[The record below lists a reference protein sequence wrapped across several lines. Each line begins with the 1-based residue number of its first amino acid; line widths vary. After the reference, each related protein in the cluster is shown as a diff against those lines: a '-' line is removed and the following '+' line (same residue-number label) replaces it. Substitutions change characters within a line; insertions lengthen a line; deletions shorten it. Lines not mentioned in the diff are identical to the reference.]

1 MSHFLVNKKLVNSL
15 MHTHATPV
23 KIVTMNPDRD
33 LPFQLAARPRIT
45 RIRQVPALALRS
57 AKPERLQPMAGFDAG
72 YADIVDFIVRI
83 TEEIW
88 VDRAVGRIYETYD
101 HACTIYSPYG
111 VVRSVQE
118 VVAST
123 VSTLN
128 GFPDGELHHVNVAW
142 DGDEAQGF
150 YTSHLGYSRS
160 TNLGAS
166 NWGPATGRRIGVHFV
181 ADCVARGNLIHT
193 EWLVR
198 DNGAVVR
205 QLGLDA
211 HLVARRIADG
221 NTGAQRVHS
230 SPTALLGQAPRPS
243 LQAADDG
250 VESWARVMFDQLW
263 NQRRLDRLGLYFSTD
278 SVCHAGGGRV
288 AAGLRNQQALMLLM
302 LSAMPDAVMQVDK
315 VSWSDET
322 DGVIVA
328 VRWRL
333 EGSSQPGALFGDCPA
348 NKPVLLNGM
357 SHLRLSGAQ
366 IVEHWMIFDEIGALA
381 GIYRA

>member
-1 MSHFLVNKKLVNSL
+1 MTQIKSSP
-15 MHTHATPV
+15 AQSE
-23 KIVTMNPDRD
+23 
-33 LPFQLAARPRIT
+33 LPFTLPPRPPIT
-45 RIRQVPALALRS
+45 RIRQVDPMSLRAHKPA
-57 AKPERLQPMAGFDAG
+57 RLQPMAGFEDG

-123 VSTLN
+123 VMTLN

-142 DGDEAQGF
+142 DGDEEQGF

-166 NWGPATGRRIGVHFV
+166 SWGPPTGKRIGVHFV
-181 ADCVARGNLIHT
+181 ADCVTRGNFVHT

-198 DNGAVVR
+198 DNGAAVR

-211 HLVARRIADG
+211 HEVARRIAQ
-221 NTGAQRVHS
+221 NKPASQLVHS
-230 SPTALLGQAPRPS
+230 SPTPLLGQAPRPA
-243 LQAADDG
+243 LQAADNG

-263 NQRRLDRLGLYFSTD
+263 NQRRLDRLGQYFSTD
-278 SVCHAGGGRV
+278 SICHAGGGRV
-288 AAGLRNQQALMLLM
+288 AAGLRNQQALMLLI
-302 LSAMPDAVMQVDK
+302 LGAVPDAVMQVDK
-315 VSWSDET
+315 VTWSDET

-357 SHLRLSGAQ
+357 SHLRLNGARV
-366 IVEHWMIFDEIGALA
+366 VEHWMIFDEIGALA

>member
-1 MSHFLVNKKLVNSL
+1 MQSKGIILL
-15 MHTHATPV
+15 MINAEPGA
-23 KIVTMNPDRD
+23 
-33 LPFQLAARPRIT
+33 LPFRLPQRPRVT
-45 RIRQVPALALRS
+45 RVRQVDAGALREPKS
-57 AKPERLQPMAGFDAG
+57 ARLQPMAGFDEG

-101 HACTIYSPYG
+101 HACTIFSPYG

-118 VVAST
+118 VIAST
-123 VSTLN
+123 VATLN
-128 GFPDGELHHVNVAW
+128 GFPDGELHHLNVAW

-150 YTSHLGYSRS
+150 YTSHLGHSRS

-166 NWGPATGRRIGVHFV
+166 HWGPATGRRIGVHFV
-181 ADCVARGNLIHT
+181 ADCITRGNFVHT

-198 DNGAVVR
+198 DNGAAVR
-205 QLGLDA
+205 QLGLDP
-211 HLVARRIADG
+211 HVVARRIAE
-221 NTGAQRVHS
+221 TPPASVRVHS
-230 SPTALLGQAPRPS
+230 SPTALLGQAPR
-243 LQAADDG
+243 AAYAREDDS
-250 VESWARVMFDQLW
+250 VESWARELFDQLW
-263 NQRRLDRLGLYFSTD
+263 NQRRLDRIGQYFSPD

-288 AAGLRNQQALMLLM
+288 AAGLRNQQALMLLVM
-302 LSAMPDAVMQVDK
+302 GGMPDAVMQVDK
-315 VSWSDET
+315 VTWSDET

-348 NKPVLLNGM
+348 HRPALLNGM
-357 SHLRLSGAQ
+357 SHLRLAGDRV
-366 IVEHWMIFDEIGALA
+366 VEHWMIFDEIGALA

>member
-1 MSHFLVNKKLVNSL
+1 MTQTKTS
-15 MHTHATPV
+15 TQ
-23 KIVTMNPDRD
+23 RED
-33 LPFQLAARPRIT
+33 LPFELPGRPHVT
-45 RIRQVPALALRS
+45 RIRQVDALALR
-57 AKPERLQPMAGFDAG
+57 APKPARLQSMAGFDEG

-101 HACTIYSPYG
+101 HACVIYSPYG

-118 VVAST
+118 VIAST
-123 VSTLN
+123 VTTLN

-142 DGDEAQGF
+142 DGDESQGF

-166 NWGPATGRRIGVHFV
+166 NWGPATGKRIGVHFV
-181 ADCVARGNLIHT
+181 ADCITRGNFVHT

-198 DNGAVVR
+198 DNGAAVR
-205 QLGLDA
+205 QLGLDP
-211 HLVARRIADG
+211 HVVARRIAE
-221 NTGAQRVHS
+221 NQPSSQRVHS
-230 SPTALLGQAPRPS
+230 SPTPLLGQAPRPS
-243 LQAADDG
+243 LQAADNSVD
-250 VESWARVMFDQLW
+250 SWVRVMFDQLW
-263 NQRRLDRLGLYFSTD
+263 NQRRLDRIGNYFSSD
-278 SVCHAGGGRV
+278 SICHAGGGRV
-288 AAGLRNQQALMLLM
+288 AAGLRNQQALMLLVM
-302 LSAMPDAVMQVDK
+302 GAMPDAVMQVDK
-315 VSWSDET
+315 VTWSDET

-348 NKPVLLNGM
+348 NKPGLLNGM
-357 SHLRLSGAQ
+357 SHLRLAGAQ
-366 IVEHWMIFDEIGALA
+366 VVEHWMIFDEIGALA

>member
-1 MSHFLVNKKLVNSL
+1 MLEIKTNLKHG
-15 MHTHATPV
+15 A
-23 KIVTMNPDRD
+23 
-33 LPFQLAARPRIT
+33 LPFRLPPRPPVT
-45 RIRQVPALALRS
+45 RVRQVDPLELRA
-57 AKPERLQPMAGFDAG
+57 AKPARLQPMAGFDKG

-142 DGDEAQGF
+142 DSDEAEGF

-181 ADCVARGNLIHT
+181 ADCVTRSNFVHT

-205 QLGLDA
+205 QLGLDPSV
-211 HLVARRIADG
+211 VARRIADG
-221 NTGAQRVHS
+221 PSASQRVHS

-243 LQAADDG
+243 LQAVDDG
-250 VESWARVMFDQLW
+250 VESWAHVMFDQLW
-263 NQRRLDRLGLYFSTD
+263 NQRRLDRLGQYFSAD
-278 SVCHAGGGRV
+278 SICHAGGGRV
-288 AAGLRNQQALMLLM
+288 AAGLRNQQALMLSI

-315 VSWSDET
+315 VTWSDET
-322 DGVIVA
+322 DGIIVA

-348 NKPVLLNGM
+348 HKPVLLNGM
-357 SHLRLSGAQ
+357 SHLRLVGTHV
-366 IVEHWMIFDEIGALA
+366 VEHWMIFDEIGALV
-381 GIYRA
+381 GIYRG

>member
-1 MSHFLVNKKLVNSL
+1 MKD
-15 MHTHATPV
+15 ATSPS
-23 KIVTMNPDRD
+23 RYER
-33 LPFQLAARPRIT
+33 LPFKLPQRPLVT
-45 RIRQVPALALRS
+45 RIRQVDPVALRA
-57 AKPERLQPMAGFDAG
+57 AKPGRLQPMAGFDET
-72 YADIVDFIVRI
+72 YADIVDYIVRI

-142 DGDEAQGF
+142 DGDDAQGF
-150 YTSHLGYSRS
+150 YTSHLGFSRS

-166 NWGPATGRRIGVHFV
+166 NWGPATGLRIGVHFV
-181 ADCVARGNLIHT
+181 ADCITRANFVHT

-198 DNGAVVR
+198 DNGAAVR
-205 QLGLDA
+205 QLGLDP
-211 HLVARRIADG
+211 HVVARRIAENQPRDK
-221 NTGAQRVHS
+221 RVHS

-243 LQAADDG
+243 LQATDDS
-250 VESWARVMFDQLW
+250 VDSWARVMFDQLW
-263 NQRRLDRLGLYFSTD
+263 NQRRLDRIGHYFSTD
-278 SVCHAGGGRV
+278 SICHAGGGRV
-288 AAGLRNQQALMLLM
+288 AEGLRNQQALMLLI

-315 VSWSDET
+315 VTWSDET

-333 EGSSQPGALFGDCPA
+333 EGSSQGGALLGDCPV

-357 SHLRLSGAQ
+357 SHLRLNGAQ
-366 IVEHWMIFDEIGALA
+366 VVEHWMIFDEIGALVHL
-381 GIYRA
+381 YRA

>member
-1 MSHFLVNKKLVNSL
+1 MTQINTSNQR
-15 MHTHATPV
+15 AC
-23 KIVTMNPDRD
+23 
-33 LPFQLAARPRIT
+33 LPFELPQRPQVT
-45 RIRQVPALALRS
+45 RIRQVNAVALREG
-57 AKPERLQPMAGFDAG
+57 KPTRLQPMAGFDEG

-101 HACTIYSPYG
+101 HACVIYSPYG

-118 VVAST
+118 VIAST
-123 VSTLN
+123 VTTLN

-166 NWGPATGRRIGVHFV
+166 NWGPATGKRIGVHFV
-181 ADCVARGNLIHT
+181 ADCITRGNFVHT

-198 DNGAVVR
+198 DNGAAVR
-205 QLGLDA
+205 QLGLDP
-211 HLVARRIADG
+211 HVVARRIAES
-221 NTGAQRVHS
+221 QPSSHRVHS
-230 SPTALLGQAPRPS
+230 SPTPLLGQAPRPS
-243 LQAADDG
+243 LQAADNSVD
-250 VESWARVMFDQLW
+250 SWVRVMFDQLW
-263 NQRRLDRLGLYFSTD
+263 NQRRLDRIGQYFSTD
-278 SVCHAGGGRV
+278 SICHAGGGRV
-288 AAGLRNQQALMLLM
+288 AAGLRNQQALMLLVM
-302 LSAMPDAVMQVDK
+302 GAMPDAVMQVDK
-315 VSWSDET
+315 VTWSDET

-333 EGSSQPGALFGDCPA
+333 EGSSQAGALFGDCPA

-357 SHLRLSGAQ
+357 SHLRLNGAHV
-366 IVEHWMIFDEIGALA
+366 VEHWMIFDEIGALT

>member
-1 MSHFLVNKKLVNSL
+1 MSETQSHPKHK
-15 MHTHATPV
+15 T
-23 KIVTMNPDRD
+23 
-33 LPFQLAARPRIT
+33 LPFRLPSRAPVTQ
-45 RIRQVPALALRS
+45 IRQVDPLELRAVKPA
-57 AKPERLQPMAGFDAG
+57 RLQPMAGFDEG

-88 VDRAVGRIYETYD
+88 VDRAIGRIYETYD

-123 VSTLN
+123 VTTLN

-181 ADCVARGNLIHT
+181 ADCVTRGNLVHT

-198 DNGAVVR
+198 DNGAVVH

-211 HLVARRIADG
+211 HVVARRIAESPSSSK
-221 NTGAQRVHS
+221 RVHS

-250 VESWARVMFDQLW
+250 VQSWVHVMFDQLW
-263 NQRRLDRLGLYFSTD
+263 NQRRLDRLGHYFSAD
-278 SVCHAGGGRV
+278 CVCHAGGGRV
-288 AAGLRNQQALMLLM
+288 AAGLRNQQALMLLI
-302 LSAMPDAVMQVDK
+302 LSAVPDAVMQVDK
-315 VSWSDET
+315 VSWSEET

-333 EGSSQPGALFGDCPA
+333 EGSSNPGALLGDCPVH
-348 NKPVLLNGM
+348 KPVLLNGM
-357 SHLRLSGAQ
+357 SHLRLVGSHV
-366 IVEHWMIFDEIGALA
+366 VEHWMIFDEIGALV
-381 GIYRA
+381 GVYRS

>member
-1 MSHFLVNKKLVNSL
+1 MEKDL
-15 MHTHATPV
+15 
-23 KIVTMNPDRD
+23 NPLRAA
-33 LPFQLAARPRIT
+33 LPFSLPERSRVT
-45 RIRQVPALALRS
+45 RIRQVDPLALRA
-57 AKPERLQPMAGFDAG
+57 AKPTRLQPMAGFDEG

-123 VSTLN
+123 VTTLH
-128 GFPDGELHHVNVAW
+128 GFPDGELHHVSVAW
-142 DGDEAQGF
+142 DGDDAQGF

-166 NWGPATGRRIGVHFV
+166 SWGPATGKRIGVHFV
-181 ADCVARGNLIHT
+181 ADCVTRNNLVHT

-205 QLGLDA
+205 QLGLDP
-211 HLVARRIADG
+211 HVVARRIADSQP
-221 NTGAQRVHS
+221 NTLRVHS

-243 LQAADDG
+243 LKAADDG

-263 NQRRLDRLGLYFSTD
+263 NQRRLDRLGQYFSTD
-278 SVCHAGGGRV
+278 SICHAGGGRV
-288 AAGLRNQQALMLLM
+288 AAGLRNQQALMLLI
-302 LSAMPDAVMQVDK
+302 LSAMPDAVMEVDK
-315 VSWSDET
+315 VTWSDET

-333 EGSSQPGALFGDCPA
+333 EGSSRPGALLGDCPA
-348 NKPVLLNGM
+348 NKPVQLNGM
-357 SHLRLSGAQ
+357 SHLRLNGAQ
-366 IVEHWMIFDEIGALA
+366 VVEHWMIFDEIGALVQTYSA
-381 GIYRA
+381 

>member
-1 MSHFLVNKKLVNSL
+1 MLETKPSL
-15 MHTHATPV
+15 KHKA
-23 KIVTMNPDRD
+23 
-33 LPFQLAARPRIT
+33 LPFRLPSRPLVT
-45 RIRQVPALALRS
+45 RVRQVDPLELRA
-57 AKPERLQPMAGFDAG
+57 AKPASLQPMAGFDVG

-123 VSTLN
+123 VTTLN

-142 DGDEAQGF
+142 DGDEVDGF

-181 ADCVARGNLIHT
+181 ADCVTRGNFVHT

-211 HLVARRIADG
+211 HGVARRIADG
-221 NTGAQRVHS
+221 PSPSQRVHS

-243 LQAADDG
+243 LLAADDS
-250 VESWARVMFDQLW
+250 VASWARVMFDQLW
-263 NQRRLDRLGLYFSTD
+263 NQRRLDRLGEYFSAD
-278 SVCHAGGGRV
+278 SICHAGGGRI
-288 AAGLRNQQALMLLM
+288 AAGLRNQQALMLLI

-315 VSWSDET
+315 VTWSDET
-322 DGVIVA
+322 DGIIVA

-357 SHLRLSGAQ
+357 SHLRLVGNHV
-366 IVEHWMIFDEIGALA
+366 VEHWMIFDEIGALV
-381 GIYRA
+381 GIYRS

>member
-1 MSHFLVNKKLVNSL
+1 MPANVAN
-15 MHTHATPV
+15 TAQEG
-23 KIVTMNPDRD
+23 
-33 LPFQLAARPRIT
+33 LPFRLRSRPQVT
-45 RIRQVPALALRS
+45 RVRQVDPRALR
-57 AKPERLQPMAGFDAG
+57 AEKPARLQPMKDFDDG

-123 VSTLN
+123 VTTLN
-128 GFPDGELHHVNVAW
+128 SFPDGELHHVNVAW
-142 DGDEAQGF
+142 DGDETQGF
-150 YTSHLGYSRS
+150 YTSHLGFSRS

-166 NWGPATGRRIGVHFV
+166 NWGPATGRRIAVHFV
-181 ADCVARGNLIHT
+181 ADCVTRGNFVHT

-205 QLGLDA
+205 QLGLDP
-211 HLVARRIADG
+211 HVVARRIADSLPS
-221 NTGAQRVHS
+221 AQLVHS
-230 SPTALLGQAPRPS
+230 SPTALLGQAPRS
-243 LQAADDG
+243 ALLAADDG

-263 NQRRLDRLGLYFSTD
+263 NQRRLDRLALYFSTD
-278 SVCHAGGGRV
+278 SICHAGGGRV
-288 AAGLRNQQALMLLM
+288 AAGLRNQQALMLMILG
-302 LSAMPDAVMQVDK
+302 AMPDALMQVDK
-315 VSWSDET
+315 VTWSDET
-322 DGVIVA
+322 DGIIVA

-333 EGSSQPGALFGDCPA
+333 EGSSLAGALFGDCPS
-348 NKPVLLNGM
+348 NKPVVLNGM
-357 SHLRLSGAQ
+357 SHLRLNGALV
-366 IVEHWMIFDEIGALA
+366 VEHWMIFDEIGALA

>member
-1 MSHFLVNKKLVNSL
+1 MEKDPNRLR
-15 MHTHATPV
+15 AA
-23 KIVTMNPDRD
+23 
-33 LPFQLAARPRIT
+33 LPFSLPERSQVT
-45 RIRQVPALALRS
+45 RVRQVDPLALRA
-57 AKPERLQPMAGFDAG
+57 AKPKRLQPMAGFDEG

-88 VDRAVGRIYETYD
+88 VDRAIGRIYETYD

-123 VSTLN
+123 VTTLN

-142 DGDEAQGF
+142 DGDETEGF

-166 NWGPATGRRIGVHFV
+166 NWGAATGRRIGVHFV
-181 ADCVARGNLIHT
+181 ADCVTRANFVHT

-205 QLGLDA
+205 QLGLDP
-211 HLVARRIADG
+211 HVVAQRIAEG
-221 NTGAQRVHS
+221 QPSAVRVHS
-230 SPTALLGQAPRPS
+230 SPTALLGQTPRPG
-243 LQAADDG
+243 LKAVDDG
-250 VESWARVMFDQLW
+250 VDSWTRVMFDQLW
-263 NQRRLDRLGLYFSTD
+263 NQRRLDRLGDYFSTD
-278 SVCHAGGGRV
+278 SICHAGGGRV
-288 AAGLRNQQALMLLM
+288 AAGLRNQQALMLLIM
-302 LSAMPDAVMQVDK
+302 GAMPDALMQVDK
-315 VSWSDET
+315 VTWSDET

-333 EGSSQPGALFGDCPA
+333 EGSSQPGALLGDCPA
-348 NKPVLLNGM
+348 NKPVQLNGM
-357 SHLRLSGAQ
+357 SHLRLTGAQ
-366 IVEHWMIFDEIGALA
+366 VVEHWMVFDEIGALVQV
-381 GIYRA
+381 YRA

>member
-1 MSHFLVNKKLVNSL
+1 MTEIKAST
-15 MHTHATPV
+15 THEA
-23 KIVTMNPDRD
+23 
-33 LPFQLAARPRIT
+33 LPFRLPLRPQVT
-45 RIRQVPALALRS
+45 RVRQVDPLALRA
-57 AKPERLQPMAGFDAG
+57 AKPDRLQAMAGFDDG

-88 VDRAVGRIYETYD
+88 VDRAIGRIYETYD

-123 VSTLN
+123 VATLN
-128 GFPDGELHHVNVAW
+128 GFPDGELHHLNVAW

-150 YTSHLGYSRS
+150 YSSHLGYSRS

-166 NWGPATGRRIGVHFV
+166 SWGPATGRRLGVHFV
-181 ADCVARGNLIHT
+181 ADCITRGNFVHT

-198 DNGAVVR
+198 DNGAAVR

-211 HLVARRIADG
+211 HTVARRIADS
-221 NTGAQRVHS
+221 QPSSLRVHS
-230 SPTALLGQAPRPS
+230 SPTALLGQAPRPA
-243 LQAADDG
+243 LELADDS
-250 VESWARVMFDQLW
+250 VESWARVLFDQLW
-263 NQRRLDRLGLYFSTD
+263 NQRRLDRLGQYFSTD
-278 SVCHAGGGRV
+278 SICHAGGGRV

-315 VSWSDET
+315 VTWSDET

-333 EGSSQPGALFGDCPA
+333 EGSSQPGGLFGDCPA

-357 SHLRLSGAQ
+357 SHLRLNGAQ
-366 IVEHWMIFDEIGALA
+366 VVEHWMIFDEIGALA